1 MNKILAEGSSQNI
14 TVVNGKVIDNNNS
27 SFKVKGNH
35 NNKFDIDI
43 MNNNDGIL
51 IRELNKKE
59 IVKLLK
65 NDKRGK
71 SLSLLDRLKEFSI
84 QKDKV
89 KKRRRTIKKSNK
101 KKTKREKRETRKSTK
116 SRKED

>member
-27 SFKVKGNH
+27 SFKVKGN
-35 NNKFDIDI
+35 NSKFDIDI

-65 NDKRGK
+65 NDKRDK
-71 SLSLLDRLKEFSI
+71 SMSLIDRLKKFSI
-84 QKDKV
+84 QEGKV
-89 KKRRRTIKKSNK
+89 KNRRRTRKRSNK
-101 KKTKREKRETRKSTK
+101 KKSQREKREGRKRTR
-116 SRKED
+116 SRRGD